1 MGWGLL
7 YTTFLPTGRLR
18 LQMVICLTQDY
29 AKEPV
34 FRPLFAMVIA
44 WNPDNK
50 VTLIKMLG
58 KYTVSLQRQ
67 V

>member
-1 MGWGLL
+1 
-7 YTTFLPTGRLR
+7 
-18 LQMVICLTQDY
+18 MVICLTQDY
-29 AKEPV
+29 ATEPV